1 MQNHSCLN
9 LQAQSGVAAS
19 VAIAVAALPSAVRQS
34 PPPGYGRVAAN
45 HLDYLKKTG
54 FPDDYLD
61 QADIYSAS
69 EGDGFALRITQGLFE
84 FVKNDRDGY
93 VCSNP
98 CGLLAPS
105 LKIPPRK
112 DFGDTLFVTQNP
124 LSAILGA
131 HLGIPSVAVAE
142 EDWLDP
148 GVTLPLPDD
157 VIYCTQ
163 AAKPD
168 SRLLALA
175 DGREVILDA
184 SFGLSPQLGHSLK
197 YHSDCQVFVWQP
209 APEDALT
216 PALLIAADEQS
227 LQLAKAP
234 LRRRFVSYPYEDNAG
249 ETLSYHYPLVYR
261 ASDDF
266 IPCIEKDEMKSVTGK
281 DGKEA
286 WVKKRV
292 PMKGFPN
299 CRIRRTM
306 IVTQTDAGIISLD
319 RNAGSS
325 TVIEEMEGVTS
336 TRREVTFHQQ
346 PSDYTADA
354 YIAKDFTNTQAN
366 KLPEFRGFLAAQKGQ
381 RGHPIAFGTHSKG
394 YFGLRQ
400 PGGETVYSPP
410 GTLRKIV
417 CWLCPVFPPA
427 PRRPSSRSVPGPA
440 R

>member
-1 MQNHSCLN
+1 M
-9 LQAQSGVAAS
+9 
-19 VAIAVAALPSAVRQS
+19 AV
-34 PPPGYGRVAAN
+34 
-45 HLDYLKKTG
+45 K
-54 FPDDYLD
+54 
-61 QADIYSAS
+61 
-69 EGDGFALRITQGLFE
+69 
-84 FVKNDRDGY
+84 
-93 VCSNP
+93 
-98 CGLLAPS
+98 
-105 LKIPPRK
+105 PRK
-112 DFGDTLFVTQNP
+112 GFGDTLFITENP

-131 HLGIPSVAVAE
+131 TLGIPSVAVTE
-142 EDWLDP
+142 EGWLDP

-184 SFGLSPQLGHSLK
+184 SFGLSPQLGHSLQ
-197 YHSDCQVFVWQP
+197 YHCDCQVFVWQP

-216 PALLIAADEQS
+216 PALLIAADEKS
-227 LQLAKAP
+227 LELAKAP

-281 DGKEA
+281 DGKEE

-292 PMKGFPN
+292 PLKGVPN

-354 YIAKDFTNTQAN
+354 YIAKDFTNTSSQQASRVSQ
-366 KLPEFRGFLAAQKGQ
+366 L
-381 RGHPIAFGTHSKG
+381 
-394 YFGLRQ
+394 
-400 PGGETVYSPP
+400 PGGTEGPT
-410 GTLRKIV
+410 GTSHRFRHALEGLFRPAPTGRRDGVSRPVTSRKIV
-417 CWLCPVFPPA
+417 C
-427 PRRPSSRSVPGPA
+427 
-440 R
+440 